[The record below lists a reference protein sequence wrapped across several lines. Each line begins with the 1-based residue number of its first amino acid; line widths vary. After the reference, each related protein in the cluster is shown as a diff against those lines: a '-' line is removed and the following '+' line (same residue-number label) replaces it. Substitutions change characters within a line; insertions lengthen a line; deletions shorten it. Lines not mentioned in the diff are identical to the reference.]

1 MPRVSDLLYR
11 FRPSGA
17 PGAATQ
23 AGVPSDRVRDLAEEL
38 EPVFASL
45 AQTQADCGR
54 LVEEARAQAVRIRSR
69 DAAEVERL
77 LATAAPRAA
86 AERARAAAAARAAT
100 GDDTTRLVVGTDE
113 QLMRLRGRLEQML
126 PGFRAE
132 VAGSIQAL
140 LDEGQ
145 VDETAVE
152 VTR

>member
-23 AGVPSDRVRDLAEEL
+23 AGVPADRVRDLGEEL

-45 AQTQADCGR
+45 AQTQADCRR
-54 LVEEARAQAVRIRSR
+54 LVEEARARVARIRSR

-77 LATAAPRAA
+77 LATAAPRGA

-100 GDDTTRLVVGTDE
+100 GDESSQLVVGTDE
-113 QLMRLRGRLEQML
+113 QLMRLRGRLEQLL

-132 VAGSIQAL
+132 VAAAIQAL
-140 LDEGQ
+140 LAEGQ

-152 VTR
+152 VTP